1 MTPLRIG
8 FAGNQNNSPFM
19 LARALRAAGH
29 DVRFLIDR
37 PEPLNRPEFRY
48 ADIRYPYPSWIEEIP
63 TFEVDDVVYRTAAWR
78 TLLDRLSDCD
88 VVVLNSMAFA
98 AAADLAMPAICQV
111 TGSDLEFYCDRTRG
125 ERYALFQDYKGRT
138 RHWRN
143 AVMTMPPPS
152 VEALRHIANGLPS
165 PLFHYYRAHMFRRAA
180 DRHMAGLRAS
190 RAVICLPT
198 GAVPLSDRLLDAA
211 LTPATARVLSF
222 MVESDRFQP
231 VPLPAG
237 GPLRIFNPARL
248 NWSEPAPQWV
258 NPWENKRTDLLLEGV
273 SLYTQRA
280 NAPIEVHLVE
290 KGHAVEST
298 RAIVARLGLDGIVHW
313 HREMPQSELTAHYE
327 QAHVITDQFGDHLV
341 GLAGYEAM
349 AMGRPLL
356 CNWRPDV
363 FTPAFGEAAPVA
375 QARTPAEIA
384 QQLEHLSRA
393 DYRAQLAVQGRAW
406 VGRHLSPQVFMNRL
420 EPVLSHIQPRRMAA

>member
-211 LTPATARVLSF
+211 LTVG
-222 MVESDRFQP
+222 ES
-231 VPLPAG
+231 VG
-237 GPLRIFNPARL
+237 
-248 NWSEPAPQWV
+248 
-258 NPWENKRTDLLLEGV
+258 
-273 SLYTQRA
+273 
-280 NAPIEVHLVE
+280 
-290 KGHAVEST
+290 
-298 RAIVARLGLDGIVHW
+298 
-313 HREMPQSELTAHYE
+313 E
-327 QAHVITDQFGDHLV
+327 QAHGS
-341 GLAGYEAM
+341 LAG
-349 AMGRPLL
+349 GRVALYAARQRAHRGAPGRE
-356 CNWRPDV
+356 RPCGRIHSRDR
-363 FTPAFGEAAPVA
+363 
-375 QARTPAEIA
+375 RTT
-384 QQLEHLSRA
+384 R
-393 DYRAQLAVQGRAW
+393 
-406 VGRHLSPQVFMNRL
+406 
-420 EPVLSHIQPRRMAA
+420 PRRHRALAPRNAAIGINRAL